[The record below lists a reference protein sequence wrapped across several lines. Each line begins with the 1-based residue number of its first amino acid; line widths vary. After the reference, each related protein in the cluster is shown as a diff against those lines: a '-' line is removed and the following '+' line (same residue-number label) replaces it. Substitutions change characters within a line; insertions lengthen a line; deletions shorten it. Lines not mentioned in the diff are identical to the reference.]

1 MVTTSRHERTE
12 GAFGHLLLVVV
23 LALGVFLMH
32 TLGHSDCCSP
42 ASATSSSSH
51 TSPMAL
57 DTAPQ
62 AGADLHAEAS
72 AFIEWVSWDKP
83 GQATT
88 PHTPLMPMDVLSLCV
103 AVLLSAWV
111 LTALVRSALAR
122 RAYWT
127 AASLLRGPVVVRPN
141 PPPRTPDLTQLSVL
155 RL

>member
-1 MVTTSRHERTE
+1 MSRHERTG

-42 ASATSSSSH
+42 ASATSLSSH
-51 TSPMAL
+51 ASPMAM
-57 DTAPQ
+57 DTAPR
-62 AGADLHAEAS
+62 ADADTHAEAS
-72 AFIEWVSWDKP
+72 ASIGWVSWDKP
-83 GQATT
+83 GRGTT
-88 PHTPLMPMDVLSLCV
+88 PHAPLMPTDILSLCA
-103 AVLLSAWV
+103 AVLLSARV

-122 RAYWT
+122 RAHWT
-127 AASLLRGPVVVRPN
+127 SASLLRGPVAVLPN